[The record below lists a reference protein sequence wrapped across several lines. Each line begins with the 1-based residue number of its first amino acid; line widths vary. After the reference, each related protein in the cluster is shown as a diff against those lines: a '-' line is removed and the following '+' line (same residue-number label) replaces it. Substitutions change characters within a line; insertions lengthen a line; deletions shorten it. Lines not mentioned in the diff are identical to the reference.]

1 MRGMTADTTPPP
13 QFTHAQIRTIMI
25 GVALAMFLATLDQTI
40 IATAL
45 PAVAQD
51 LGGWDEMAWVVTA
64 YLIASTVTTPI
75 YGRLSDL
82 YGRRPV
88 LLVCVCVFVLG
99 SILAALA
106 QSMLWLIA
114 ARVVQGLGGGGL
126 RSVAIAVVSD
136 ILPPRERGKYQGYL
150 SVTFATANVV
160 GPVLGGV
167 LSDSLSW
174 HYIFWLNLPLGALAF
189 GMTWRQLR
197 RLPLPKGK
205 PVIDW
210 LGAALILAS
219 TTPLLLGISAVQ
231 RSGSWISPG
240 SLAGFGIGA
249 AFLVA
254 LILWER
260 RAPEP
265 MLPPR
270 LFTNDVFALGSLVTL
285 LTSIVMLALILI
297 IPLNYQL
304 LLGLPPGEAGLR
316 LIAMTV
322 GTVSGSFVAGQLI
335 TAFGRTRIFPIAGC
349 GTATLAC
356 TLLAML
362 GLGHSLPVDL
372 GLTLL
377 LGLSFGGQMSPMTVT
392 LQNALDPR
400 DAGIG
405 LSCMMFFRLMGGA
418 FGTAALIALLVGR
431 LGEAGFGNGLE
442 LFQPHLRAAMPPDQV
457 RGMAEALAAAFAHVY
472 WVSAGI
478 MALATCAAFAIREIP
493 LRAK

>member
-1 MRGMTADTTPPP
+1 MTIDTAPPPP
-13 QFTHAQIRTIMI
+13 QFSHAQIRTIMI
-25 GVALAMFLATLDQTI
+25 GVSLAMFLASLDQTI

-51 LGGWDEMAWVVTA
+51 LGGWDSMAWVVTA

-88 LLVCVCVFVLG
+88 LLFSVAVFVAG
-99 SILAALA
+99 SILCALS
-106 QSMLWLIA
+106 QSMLMLIL
-114 ARVVQGLGGGGL
+114 ARAFQGLGGGGL

-150 SVTFATANVV
+150 SVTFATANVI

-174 HYIFWLNLPLGALAF
+174 HYIFWINLPLGALAF
-189 GMTWRQLR
+189 GMTWHQLR

-219 TTPLLLGISAVQ
+219 ATPLLLGISAVQ
-231 RSGSWISPG
+231 RSGSWLSPD
-240 SLAGFGIGA
+240 SLAGFGIGMV
-249 AFLVA
+249 FLVL
-254 LILWER
+254 LILWEK

-265 MLPPR
+265 MLPIR
-270 LFTNDVFALGSLVTL
+270 LFTVPVFALGCFVTL
-285 LTSIVMLALILI
+285 LTSLVMLSLILI

-304 LLGLPPGEAGLR
+304 LLGLAPGEAGVR
-316 LIAMTV
+316 LICMTV
-322 GTVSGSFVAGQLI
+322 GTVCGSFIAGQLV
-335 TAFGRTRIFPIAGC
+335 TKTGRTRIFPILGC
-349 GTATLAC
+349 SSAALAC
-356 TLLAML
+356 ALLAYC
-362 GLGHSLPVDL
+362 GLGHALVVDL
-372 GLTLL
+372 ALTLL
-377 LGLSFGGQMSPMTVT
+377 LGFSFGGQMSPMTVT
-392 LQNALDPR
+392 LQNALEPR

-418 FGTAALIALLVGR
+418 FGTAGLIALLVGR
-431 LGEAGFGNGLE
+431 LSDAGINEGLA
-442 LFQPHLRAAMPPDQV
+442 LFEEQRRGSLTAEQLH
-457 RGMAEALAAAFAHVY
+457 GMASALASAFAYVY

-478 MALATCAAFAIREIP
+478 MATAAVAALCMREIP
-493 LRAK
+493 LRAR